1 MFWDKLFLSLFLLSS
16 AGYAQDK
23 AGTPSDPSAIIT
35 TFSGKQSEEWM
46 SVQNQLVI
54 AKGKVENQQKLVENL
69 IRQKETLKGT
79 ELTAKIENLKEA
91 HIELIRLINNYN
103 TLNSDFETKFPEKG
117 AAVGRIYKRIDP
129 ANIEVIQKKM
139 TLEGRLKRLNEKI
152 KKQYP
157 KSAEVVVDAEKLE
170 SLKKIKKKN
179 TLPDSKSD
187 EVQVTDQIILQK

>member
-1 MFWDKLFLSLFLLSS
+1 MLIFLRTQLFLSLFFLASI
-16 AGYAQDK
+16 GQTQDK
-23 AGTPSDPSAIIT
+23 AGTPSDPAVKT
-35 TFSGKQSEEWM
+35 TIFSGKQSEEWI

-117 AAVGRIYKRIDP
+117 AAVGRVYKRIDP
-129 ANIEVIQKKM
+129 ANIEVIQNKM

-152 KKQYP
+152 KNRQIP
-157 KSAEVVVDAEKLE
+157 AEK
-170 SLKKIKKKN
+170 KFYK
-179 TLPDSKSD
+179 
-187 EVQVTDQIILQK
+187 QKRPNYQEHQDMFSMNLY